1 MSKINYAITPQL
13 AEEIKLPLD
22 SGIVIDRNH
31 KHLAFCGKT
40 MSLVV
45 TTTYETASEKL
56 MVAAWE
62 KSGKITRK
70 D

>member
-1 MSKINYAITPQL
+1 MTINNYKMTDEFMAQIYLKPTDGAI
-13 AEEIKLPLD
+13 
-22 SGIVIDRNH
+22 VDRNH

-45 TTTYETASEKL
+45 TTTYETTSEKL